1 MDLIRYR
8 GYING
13 TIQALASFGALYGLW
28 LASHGVLWWHKALGI
43 LLFALSNNTLFSLLH
58 EAVHKIYSKNQRI
71 NDAMGILAS
80 AFFPTGFTF
89 QRLCHLA
96 HHCNN
101 RSDHEMFDMYYPND
115 NLLLKRIQ
123 FFGIFTGLYWLVLIL
138 GWLIYLVYPGFFD
151 LVSKLGEKSRLLK
164 HADVAILLPFGKTN
178 KESRIRFE
186 LAFTLIIQILIFYF
200 LQLTFGWWLLAYWVF
215 SLFWGSLQYADHAFS
230 PRDIRKGAWDLR
242 INPIMRYIFL
252 NYHHHRAHHMNPNVP
267 WFDLAKYI
275 DYGNYRPRFLEIY
288 LRMWK
293 GPIKTKEPE
302 PAGLNESEIRDIYQD
317 VDVNA

>member
-1 MDLIRYR
+1 MNLVRYQE
-8 GYING
+8 YING
-13 TIQALASFGALYGLW
+13 TIQLLASGGALYGLW
-28 LASHGVLWWHKALGI
+28 LTSHGILWWQKVLGI

-58 EAVHKIYSKNQRI
+58 EAVHKIYSKNQQL
-71 NDAMGILAS
+71 NDVMGIFAS

-101 RSDHEMFDMYYPND
+101 RSDHEMFDMYYPHD

-123 FFGIFTGLYWLVLIL
+123 FFGIFTGLYWLVLVL
-138 GWLIYLVYPGFFD
+138 GWIIYFVYPGFFV
-151 LVSKLGEKSRLLK
+151 LVSDLGKKSHILR
-164 HADVAILLPFGKTN
+164 HADVAILLPFGKTT
-178 KESRIRFE
+178 KEARIRYE
-186 LAFTLIIQILIFYF
+186 LAFTLLTQILIFYL

-275 DYGNYRPRFLEIY
+275 DHGNYRPSFLEIY

-293 GPIKTKEPE
+293 GPVKTTEPE
-302 PAGLNESEIRDIYQD
+302 PVKLKESEIKDIYRD
-317 VDVNA
+317 V